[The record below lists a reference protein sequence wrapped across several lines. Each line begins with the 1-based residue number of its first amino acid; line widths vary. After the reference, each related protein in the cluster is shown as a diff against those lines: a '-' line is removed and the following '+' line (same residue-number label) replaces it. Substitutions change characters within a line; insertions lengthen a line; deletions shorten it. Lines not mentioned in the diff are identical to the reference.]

1 MYTSHV
7 TLTPMKI
14 KCCNATASKDASFSK
29 AFCDT
34 EPYHESHAF
43 SNVYKHVHVIKVFEK
58 IWENKSAPT
67 QQHSLFVFQKLLDF
81 INDRKYTYHVTCI
94 YIYLFIILS
103 C

>member
-34 EPYHESHAF
+34 DPYHESHAF

-58 IWENKSAPT
+58 IWEKQDGTNAATLTLCVSKATRFHKWP
-67 QQHSLFVFQKLLDF
+67 
-81 INDRKYTYHVTCI
+81 
-94 YIYLFIILS
+94 
-103 C
+103 